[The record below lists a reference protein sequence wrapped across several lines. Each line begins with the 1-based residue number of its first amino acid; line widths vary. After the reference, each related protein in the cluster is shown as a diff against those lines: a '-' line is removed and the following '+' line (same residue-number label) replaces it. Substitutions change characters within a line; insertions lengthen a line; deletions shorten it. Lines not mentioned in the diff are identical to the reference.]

1 MVLTYGMS
9 ILLIS
14 FAIFGLWCFSKELWS
29 WLIAPYIGTVPSISF
44 IIVVKNIEQDIE
56 EMLRHLVLEMEMADI
71 DCDVVILDCDSCDL
85 TYPIIERL
93 SKEFEQFTAVH
104 SQKPTIAVEDALPY
118 CIGTIVHVIDTVNR
132 IDVNQFISIICWL
145 MKQSS
150 EKVVLPKYYI

>member
-1 MVLTYGMS
+1 
-9 ILLIS
+9 
-14 FAIFGLWCFSKELWS
+14 
-29 WLIAPYIGTVPSISF
+29 
-44 IIVVKNIEQDIE
+44 VVKNIEQDIE